1 MIKVSVFYPN
11 SAGVRFDMSYYLS
24 KHIPLV
30 QKKVG
35 AALKGVA
42 VEQGIAGGTP
52 GAPPTYV
59 AVGHLVFDSVD
70 AFQAAFGPHAAEI
83 SADVANYTNVQPVIQ
98 IGEVKL

>member
-11 SAGVRFDMSYYLS
+11 SKGVRFDMNYYLS

-35 AALKGVA
+35 PALKAVA

-70 AFQAAFGPHAAEI
+70 TFQAAFGPHTAEI
-83 SADVANYTNVQPVIQ
+83 SADVANYTNVEPIIQ